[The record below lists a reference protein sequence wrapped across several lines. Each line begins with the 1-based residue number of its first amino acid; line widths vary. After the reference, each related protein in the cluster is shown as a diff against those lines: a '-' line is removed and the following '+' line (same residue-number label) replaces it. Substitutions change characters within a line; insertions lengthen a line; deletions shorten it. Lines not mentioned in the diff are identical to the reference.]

1 MKTIDLLEQDLIHN
15 ATVQGNYLIK
25 GLRELQK
32 KHESMGD
39 VRGKGLMIGVEL
51 VKDRESKEP
60 ARIWRT
66 AIIQAAFQRGLL
78 LLGCGE
84 NSIRFS
90 PSLSVTQA
98 EIDECLSIFDDA
110 IQEVVERKEPSPT

>member
-1 MKTIDLLEQDLIHN
+1 MIT
-15 ATVQGNYLIK
+15 

-32 KHESMGD
+32 RHECMGD

-51 VKDRESKEP
+51 VKDRETKEP

-66 AIIQAAFQRGLL
+66 KIVKAAFRRGLL

-90 PSLSVTQA
+90 PSLIVTPA
-98 EIDECLSIFDDA
+98 EIDECLSIFDEA
-110 IQEVVERKEPSPT
+110 IHEVAAGQSSK